1 MKNQL
6 LALVICGVAL
16 SAEAFAEDKVQ
27 GPKKD
32 TVEELDATGIARV
45 LERGDVNKPTAITS
59 AEELA
64 RAIPAKEVQ
73 TRLQKTVDFTKQ
85 QILFFAWSG
94 SGGDKLTYRLDKGA
108 TGPVVIFE
116 YQRGLQKNLV
126 AHVRLFAIPRNATW
140 KVQPAR

>member
-32 TVEELDATGIARV
+32 TV
-45 LERGDVNKPTAITS
+45 
-59 AEELA
+59 EELA